1 MQLEWR
7 SCFSQ
12 HFFSVIDTF
21 NTQHNE
27 KEKIS
32 RKLLQTFLSAVKV
45 HAMMSFVI
53 NCTSFKAYRD
63 QLKLTASNLWNRKE
77 ELVLNFKLISFIRH
91 FGHGALKWKEWS
103 PSGTLL
109 CLWQTQKNMQHHS
122 KDVWMLGQSV
132 FSYPSTKELHALEIS
147 MKWNELVELCICF
160 IIQLNLLKVVGSSPL
175 QVN

>member
-1 MQLEWR
+1 MLKDFAIQSFHCDCIIITNAKDNAVGMTKLF
-7 SCFSQ
+7 FST
-12 HFFSVIDTF
+12 FFSVIDTF

-63 QLKLTASNLWNRKE
+63 QLKLTASNLWNRKV

-91 FGHGALKWKEWS
+91 FGHGALKWKE
-103 PSGTLL
+103 
-109 CLWQTQKNMQHHS
+109 
-122 KDVWMLGQSV
+122 
-132 FSYPSTKELHALEIS
+132 
-147 MKWNELVELCICF
+147 
-160 IIQLNLLKVVGSSPL
+160 
-175 QVN
+175 